1 MQTTLSL
8 SAKADTKTGKR
19 EIYIRFSGGR
29 DVRLR
34 GRSGVFID
42 PAYWNEKEG
51 KIKKATH
58 WPTLSNPT
66 TATSPTASA
75 KPFTMK

>member
-51 KIKKATH
+51 KIKKATL
-58 WPTLSNPT
+58 WPTLLNQIMEIFLMDF
-66 TATSPTASA
+66 A